1 MFLYKYRA
9 HENQTN
15 WTNLRRNN
23 MSKVSNSPPAYE
35 YQKTNSADRKKEDYN
50 LLFPQISK
58 QMPRGIG
65 KLPNIDLSQTNFL
78 FDEKDNSYLC

>member
-9 HENQTN
+9 YENQTN

-23 MSKVSNSPPAYE
+23 MSKVSNSLPAIE
-35 YQKTNSADRKKEDYN
+35 YLKTNSADRKNEDYN

-65 KLPNIDLSQTNFL
+65 KLPNIDLNQTNFL